1 MDCPFCDHP
10 TTHKHGK
17 TSKGSQ
23 RFRCASCTRT
33 FTDTFD
39 TLYYR
44 RQVTPDQAELIL
56 QAHAEGSS
64 LRGIA
69 RMSPRAYGTVVSLV
83 RTASSK
89 AQMVHN
95 AEVKDVECEEIAADE
110 MWSFV
115 KKSRNDAQQET

>member
-1 MDCPFCDHP
+1 
-10 TTHKHGK
+10 
-17 TSKGSQ
+17 
-23 RFRCASCTRT
+23 
-33 FTDTFD
+33 
-39 TLYYR
+39 
-44 RQVTPDQAELIL
+44 
-56 QAHAEGSS
+56 
-64 LRGIA
+64 
-69 RMSPRAYGTVVSLV
+69 MSPRAYGTVVSLV